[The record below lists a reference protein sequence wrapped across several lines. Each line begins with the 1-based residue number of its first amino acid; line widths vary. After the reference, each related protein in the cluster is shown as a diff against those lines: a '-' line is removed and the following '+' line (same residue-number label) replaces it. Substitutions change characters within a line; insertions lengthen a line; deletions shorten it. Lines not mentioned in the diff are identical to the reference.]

1 MLFLLW
7 VLAVLLVVGGIFQL
21 FKGAVLWGVVLII
34 LGFAVGP
41 GGYSIFSG

>member
-7 VLAVLLVVGGIFQL
+7 VLAVLLVIGGIFQL

-41 GGYSIFSG
+41 GGYSIFS

>member
-41 GGYSIFSG
+41 GGYSIFS